1 MGELPC
7 LRRSFSQPSGGF
19 REAKEGDPF
28 RALGESVSFGRFLTD
43 SLAWE
48 RWSAFSHN
56 RYLEEVEKF
65 AKPGSVAEKKAY
77 FEAHYKRK
85 AAERAAA
92 LLEAAN
98 VVTTSNVVEQP
109 ATEDKKR
116 NDSLMESDMVK
127 GEIDVG
133 EQQDKDVAS
142 NVTICPSN
150 SNLCV
155 ERNEP
160 DVSELEGGGGGV
172 AIQESMDVES
182 SNPVEISIP
191 PENNVDLNKIES
203 TTEENML
210 GSEEARD
217 QEIIA
222 SASKKRSSSSS
233 SKSTSQNKA
242 YKTLL
247 SPAKQMTH
255 VQTTKANNLASRSK
269 NFVEDMVNKK
279 NAKSLHMSIHF
290 SSHSGGESSKTTSPI
305 IQKIKSLKNFTAS
318 LSVSKNNSASSQTK
332 TKASVN
338 ELKRPSL
345 NLKSEDRSNRPM
357 LNKSV
362 AGGIIAD
369 QKRNSPSKENSKSP
383 NGRGSKPRSS
393 LITSPFSLRSEERA
407 AKRKEA
413 RLKTIV
419 LFIQSL

>member
-1 MGELPC
+1 MHL
-7 LRRSFSQPSGGF
+7 LLQ
-19 REAKEGDPF
+19 GDPF

-98 VVTTSNVVEQP
+98 VVTTSNVVERP

-116 NDSLMESDMVK
+116 NDSLMESDVVK
-127 GEIDVG
+127 GGIDVG

-142 NVTICPSN
+142 NVAIYPSN

-160 DVSELEGGGGGV
+160 AVSELEGGGGGV

-210 GSEEARD
+210 GSEV
-217 QEIIA
+217 
-222 SASKKRSSSSS
+222 
-233 SKSTSQNKA
+233 NF
-242 YKTLL
+242 L
-247 SPAKQMTH
+247 SFT
-255 VQTTKANNLASRSK
+255 
-269 NFVEDMVNKK
+269 FFFEDC
-279 NAKSLHMSIHF
+279 
-290 SSHSGGESSKTTSPI
+290 
-305 IQKIKSLKNFTAS
+305 
-318 LSVSKNNSASSQTK
+318 
-332 TKASVN
+332 
-338 ELKRPSL
+338 
-345 NLKSEDRSNRPM
+345 
-357 LNKSV
+357 
-362 AGGIIAD
+362 
-369 QKRNSPSKENSKSP
+369 
-383 NGRGSKPRSS
+383 
-393 LITSPFSLRSEERA
+393 
-407 AKRKEA
+407 
-413 RLKTIV
+413 
-419 LFIQSL
+419 